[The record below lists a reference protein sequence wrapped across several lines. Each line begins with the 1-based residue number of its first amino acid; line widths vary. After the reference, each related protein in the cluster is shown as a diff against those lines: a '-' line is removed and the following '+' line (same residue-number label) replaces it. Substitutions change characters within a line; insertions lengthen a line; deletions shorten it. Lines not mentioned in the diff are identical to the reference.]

1 MEGVRSIVQD
11 GVKFTLVEDF
21 RLLGRVLAA
30 QDQSGRWDV
39 LAIDEY
45 MTAEITCFGNRIH
58 LAMLAELEANRV
70 PPAANEDP
78 DLEVEFEN
86 NKLRIKY
93 HGTYENTGRSAL
105 AAIVNRINM
114 FRRLLSKLLVEL
126 RGGA

>member
-1 MEGVRSIVQD
+1 MEGVRSVVQE

-39 LAIDEY
+39 LAVDEY
-45 MTAEITCFGNRIH
+45 MTAEIACFGNQIH
-58 LAMLAELEANRV
+58 LAMLAELEASQV
-70 PPAANEDP
+70 PPAAQEDP

-93 HGTYENTGRSAL
+93 HGTYENSGRSAL
-105 AAIVNRINM
+105 VAVVNRINM
-114 FRRLLSKLLVEL
+114 FRRLLGKLLVEL
-126 RGGA
+126 KGGI